1 MILAGKE
8 NDGRIPSRG
17 IHKTDASVSDGKR
30 TTGQGGKPPVMKR
43 VALILPR
50 TGALKRDGMSPIVCV
65 LGRMHGTRF
74 ATKQWIGCEPELQK
88 QSPGPFSYL

>member
-17 IHKTDASVSDGKR
+17 IHETVASVSGGKR
-30 TTGQGGKPPVMKR
+30 TTGQGVRHQPWNGWLWFSREP
-43 VALILPR
+43 
-50 TGALKRDGMSPIVCV
+50 GNLKRDGMSPIVYV

-74 ATKQWIGCEPELQK
+74 ATKQRIGWELDLQK
-88 QSPGPFSYL
+88 QSPGPFSFL